1 MNINA
6 DFSTRLKELR
16 LSRNLSQ
23 QSLGMVIGIKTQ
35 AISDMEHG
43 RIKTTLDKAIALA
56 DFFDVSV
63 DYLVGRTDVPE
74 VNKK

>member
-1 MNINA
+1 MINENILGV
-6 DFSTRLKELR
+6 RLREIRQLR
-16 LSRNLSQ
+16 NI
-23 QSLGMVIGIKTQ
+23 SLGQIEKTINITKSTLSNIERGIKPASLSMVIT
-35 AISDMEHG
+35 
-43 RIKTTLDKAIALA
+43 LA